1 MNPLRKAALRSKYA
15 KEILREYNEKYDAD
29 ISGKKIEK
37 AVLDNQSLYLID
49 GKPLILIV
57 DGVMV
62 PTLVNTEMLKRIPTI
77 TVDMGA
83 VPYICNG
90 ADIMIPGIRN
100 ASLPIESEVTV
111 VIVDER
117 HHKPI
122 AVGITILEL
131 KDLQEKGKAIKNL
144 HYVGDKIWKKLMA

>member
-1 MNPLRKAALRSKYA
+1 MNPLRKVALRSKYV
-15 KEILREYNEKYDAD
+15 KEILREYNEKYDEEF
-29 ISGKKIEK
+29 SGRRIEK
-37 AVLDNQSLYLID
+37 VIIDNQTLFLID
-49 GKPLILIV
+49 GNPLILIV
-57 DGVMV
+57 DGMMV
-62 PTLVNTEMLKRIPTI
+62 PTLVNTTVLKKIPMI

-100 ASLPIESEVTV
+100 ASLPIESGVIV
-111 VIVDER
+111 VIADER

-131 KDLQEKGKAIKNL
+131 KDLKEKTALLELEIML
-144 HYVGDKIWKKLMA
+144 